1 MPNKRHVLNSIAA
14 IAKQLGRPPS
24 RSEFISR
31 SGISLHFVLQSFPSW
46 SNAIRAAGLRP
57 YSLNARIDDPALLED
72 WGKTV
77 RRNRAILRNRARLPR
92 HVYRRQGKY
101 NPHTLANRF
110 GGWSSV
116 PRAFRHFAKGK
127 REWADVLALLPAP
140 VARPLSSMSARPQT
154 DRGVVGARPACA
166 GRDTPPALSQRTGAR
181 RASESSVSSIPPKQ
195 LQHPPLKGRATYGN
209 PTNFRGLRY
218 EPVNE
223 QGVVLL
229 FGMLAKDL
237 GYIIEAV
244 QKGFPDC
251 EAMRQVAPDRWQR
264 VNIEFEFESKNFRDH
279 GHPLTG
285 CDVIVCWRH
294 NWDEC
299 PKHIDVLE
307 LSSIIKSLAGSET
320 SSPFVN
326 PHCVGCRHSSG
337 STSPRSHHSSL
348 STG

>member
-57 YSLNARIDDPALLED
+57 YSLNARLQDRALLED

-77 RRNRAILRNRARLPR
+77 RRNRAIVRNRASLPR

-140 VARPLSSMSARPQT
+140 VARPLSSMSARSQT
-154 DRGVVGARPACA
+154 N
-166 GRDTPPALSQRTGAR
+166 
-181 RASESSVSSIPPKQ
+181 ESSVSSIPPKQ

-237 GYIIEAV
+237 GYVIEAV

>member
-1 MPNKRHVLNSIAA
+1 MPNKRHILNSIAA
-14 IAKQLGRPPS
+14 IATQLGRPPS

-46 SNAIRAAGLRP
+46 NEAIRAVGLRP
-57 YSLNARIDDPALLED
+57 YSLNARIDDRALLED
-72 WGKTV
+72 WGRTV
-77 RRNRAILRNRARLPR
+77 RRNRPIVRNRGRLPR

-101 NPHTLANRF
+101 SPHTLANRF

-116 PRAFRHFAKGK
+116 PRAFRHFAKGQ

-140 VARPLSSMSARPQT
+140 VARALSSNAARSQT
-154 DRGVVGARPACA
+154 
-166 GRDTPPALSQRTGAR
+166 
-181 RASESSVSSIPPKQ
+181 SESSVSSIPPKQ
-195 LQHPPLKGRATYGN
+195 LQHPPLKGRAIYGN

-237 GYIIEAV
+237 GYMIEAV

-251 EAMRQVAPDRWQR
+251 EAMRQVAPERWQR
-264 VNIEFEFESKNFRDH
+264 VHIEFEFESKNFRDH

-285 CDVIVCWRH
+285 CDVIVCWHH
-294 NWDEC
+294 NWPDC
-299 PKHIDVLE
+299 PDHIEILE
-307 LSSIIKSLAGSET
+307 LSTRIKSLPT
-320 SSPFVN
+320 SV
-326 PHCVGCRHSSG
+326 VGQFEFS
-337 STSPRSHHSSL
+337 
-348 STG
+348 

>member
-57 YSLNARIDDPALLED
+57 YSLNARLQDRALLED

-77 RRNRAILRNRARLPR
+77 RRNRAIVRNRASLPR

-101 NPHTLANRF
+101 NPHTLAKRF
-110 GGWSSV
+110 GSWSSV
-116 PRAFRHFAKGK
+116 PRAFCNFAKGK
-127 REWADVLALLPAP
+127 REWADVVALLSAP
-140 VARPLSSMSARPQT
+140 VARPLSSMSAR
-154 DRGVVGARPACA
+154 
-166 GRDTPPALSQRTGAR
+166 SQ
-181 RASESSVSSIPPKQ
+181 ASESSVSSIPPKQ

-264 VNIEFEFESKNFRDH
+264 VRIEFEFESRNFRDH

-285 CDVIVCWRH
+285 CDIIVCWRH
-294 NWDEC
+294 NWHEC
-299 PKHIDVLE
+299 PAHVEILE
-307 LSSIIKSLAGSET
+307 LSNVIKSLAHSED
-320 SSPFVN
+320 
-326 PHCVGCRHSSG
+326 
-337 STSPRSHHSSL
+337 
-348 STG
+348 

>member
-1 MPNKRHVLNSIAA
+1 MPNKRHILNSIAA
-14 IAKQLGRPPS
+14 IATQLGRPPS

-46 SNAIRAAGLRP
+46 NEAIRAVGLRP
-57 YSLNARIDDPALLED
+57 YSLNARIDDRALLED
-72 WGKTV
+72 WGRTV
-77 RRNRAILRNRARLPR
+77 RRNRPIVRNRGRLPR

-101 NPHTLANRF
+101 SPHTLANRF

-116 PRAFRHFAKGK
+116 PRAFRHFAKGQ

-140 VARPLSSMSARPQT
+140 VARALSSNAARSQT
-154 DRGVVGARPACA
+154 
-166 GRDTPPALSQRTGAR
+166 
-181 RASESSVSSIPPKQ
+181 SESSVSSIPPKQ
-195 LQHPPLKGRATYGN
+195 LQHPPLKGRAIYGN

-237 GYIIEAV
+237 GYLIEAV

-294 NWDEC
+294 NWDAC
-299 PKHIDVLE
+299 PDHIEVLE
-307 LSSIIKSLAGSET
+307 LSSQIKSLPTA
-320 SSPFVN
+320 V
-326 PHCVGCRHSSG
+326 VGQFEFS
-337 STSPRSHHSSL
+337 
-348 STG
+348 

>member
-1 MPNKRHVLNSIAA
+1 MPNKRHILNSIAA
-14 IAKQLGRPPS
+14 VATQLGRPPS

-46 SNAIRAAGLRP
+46 NEAIRAVGLRP
-57 YSLNARIDDPALLED
+57 YSLNARIDDRALLED
-72 WGKTV
+72 WGRTV
-77 RRNRAILRNRARLPR
+77 RRNRPIVRNRGRLPR

-101 NPHTLANRF
+101 SPHTLANRF

-116 PRAFRHFAKGK
+116 PRAFRHFAKGQ

-140 VARPLSSMSARPQT
+140 VARALSSNAARSQT
-154 DRGVVGARPACA
+154 
-166 GRDTPPALSQRTGAR
+166 
-181 RASESSVSSIPPKQ
+181 SESSVSSIPPKQ
-195 LQHPPLKGRATYGN
+195 LQHPPLKGRAIYGN

-237 GYIIEAV
+237 GYLIEAV

-251 EAMRQVAPDRWQR
+251 EAMRQVAPERWQR
-264 VNIEFEFESKNFRDH
+264 VHIEFEFESKNFRDH

-294 NWDEC
+294 NWDDC
-299 PKHIDVLE
+299 PDHIEVLE
-307 LSSIIKSLAGSET
+307 LSTRIKSLPNS
-320 SSPFVN
+320 V
-326 PHCVGCRHSSG
+326 VGQFEFS
-337 STSPRSHHSSL
+337 
-348 STG
+348 

>member
-1 MPNKRHVLNSIAA
+1 MPNKRHILNSIAA
-14 IAKQLGRPPS
+14 IATQLGRPPS

-46 SNAIRAAGLRP
+46 SEAIRAVGLRP
-57 YSLNARIDDPALLED
+57 YSLNARIDDRALLED
-72 WGKTV
+72 WGRTV
-77 RRNRAILRNRARLPR
+77 RRNRPIVRNRGRLPR

-101 NPHTLANRF
+101 SPHTLANRF

-116 PRAFRHFAKGK
+116 PRAFRHFAKGQ

-140 VARPLSSMSARPQT
+140 VARALSSNAARSQT
-154 DRGVVGARPACA
+154 
-166 GRDTPPALSQRTGAR
+166 
-181 RASESSVSSIPPKQ
+181 SESSVSSIPPKQ
-195 LQHPPLKGRATYGN
+195 LQHPPLKGRAIYGN

-237 GYIIEAV
+237 GYLIEAV

-264 VNIEFEFESKNFRDH
+264 VHIEFEFESKNFRDH

-294 NWDEC
+294 NWDDC
-299 PKHIDVLE
+299 PDHIEVLE
-307 LSSIIKSLAGSET
+307 LSTRIKSLPNS
-320 SSPFVN
+320 V
-326 PHCVGCRHSSG
+326 VGQFEFS
-337 STSPRSHHSSL
+337 
-348 STG
+348 

>member
-1 MPNKRHVLNSIAA
+1 VVAAPHSQWCVFQQIPKTVPDKKQILNSIAA
-14 IAKQLGRPPS
+14 IARQLGRAPS

-31 SGISLHFVLQSFPSW
+31 SGISLHFVLQSFPGW
-46 SNAIRAAGLRP
+46 RAAIQAAGLRP
-57 YSLNARIDDPALLED
+57 YTLNARIEDTSLLED
-72 WGKTV
+72 WGKTA
-77 RRNRAILRNRARLPR
+77 RRNKAILRNRARLPR
-92 HVYRRQGKY
+92 HIYRRQGKY

-110 GGWSSV
+110 GGWASV
-116 PRAFRHFAKGK
+116 PRVFRKFAVGK

-140 VARPLSSMSARPQT
+140 VARNLSSMSARSHT
-154 DRGVVGARPACA
+154 GRGVVGAR
-166 GRDTPPALSQRTGAR
+166 DTRAR
-181 RASESSVSSIPPKQ
+181 QTNESSVSSIPPKQ

-237 GYIIEAV
+237 GYMIEAV

-264 VNIEFEFESKNFRDH
+264 VNIEFEFESRNFRDH
-279 GHPLTG
+279 GHPLAG

-294 NWDEC
+294 NWPNC
-299 PKHIDVLE
+299 PDHIEVLE
-307 LSSIIKSLAGSET
+307 LST
-320 SSPFVN
+320 
-326 PHCVGCRHSSG
+326 RM
-337 STSPRSHHSSL
+337 
-348 STG
+348 

>member
-1 MPNKRHVLNSIAA
+1 MPNKRHILNSIAA
-14 IAKQLGRPPS
+14 IARQLGRPPS

-46 SNAIRAAGLRP
+46 NEAIRAVGLRP
-57 YSLNARIDDPALLED
+57 YSLNARIDDRALLED
-72 WGKTV
+72 WGRTV
-77 RRNRAILRNRARLPR
+77 RRNRPIVRNRGRLPR

-101 NPHTLANRF
+101 SPHTLANRF

-116 PRAFRHFAKGK
+116 PRAFRHFAKGQ

-140 VARPLSSMSARPQT
+140 VARALSSNAARSQT
-154 DRGVVGARPACA
+154 
-166 GRDTPPALSQRTGAR
+166 
-181 RASESSVSSIPPKQ
+181 SESSVSSIPPKQ
-195 LQHPPLKGRATYGN
+195 LQHPPLKGRAIYGN

-237 GYIIEAV
+237 GYMIEAV

-251 EAMRQVAPDRWQR
+251 EAMRQVAPERWQR
-264 VNIEFEFESKNFRDH
+264 VHIEFEFESKNFRDH

-285 CDVIVCWRH
+285 CDVIVCWHH
-294 NWDEC
+294 NWPDC
-299 PKHIDVLE
+299 PDHIEILE
-307 LSSIIKSLAGSET
+307 LSTRIKSLPT
-320 SSPFVN
+320 SV
-326 PHCVGCRHSSG
+326 VGQFEFS
-337 STSPRSHHSSL
+337 
-348 STG
+348 